1 MSKKPIILSIFSLF
15 LLISGCSN
23 SNNTDIR
30 NDETLNSAIS
40 LMRKGYK
47 VSGVIE
53 EKSRF
58 YKDDTFTSLIDKE
71 ESSLFYD
78 FSFIYENKERYVGL
92 DRKIYYTDRLNER
105 HMMVDENLYND
116 GGKVGIRYLGYENQI
131 FEENAIDS
139 STGNYISYGANEFL
153 NPFLMIDSSDFV
165 SYGDN
170 FYALNNQKISLI
182 LTSMFSMISKA
193 FSSNIDR
200 NLIEIS
206 PDNKITTMVAYTSE
220 YKEKVANPDYTYSY
234 VGKVFKINF
243 NFSSQGEGEARNAL
257 TKYQN
262 NEKCD
267 GLRPIFDVMED
278 SKMNIKRVNHT
289 WYDDDPEVPSYET
302 INLYYDKE
310 KIYYQV
316 YDLVNE
322 DEIDGVTASD
332 FLLMRK
338 KGSNSELL
346 YPHVRSYDGTWSVSG
361 AYSSLFGYTYYD
373 YLPIFKDVSEDLF
386 KYDEE
391 GNFFYLDEFMA
402 QYWLTDG
409 CFLPSFAVSEAGF
422 FDYLNRVE
430 VYLDS
435 QNRLEKVICGY
446 YIDFGLNICH
456 STYEIFYK
464 YGDDIKMPY
473 NIDEEVK

>member
-23 SNNTDIR
+23 SNNGDIR

-257 TKYQN
+257 IKYEN

-267 GLRPIFDVMED
+267 VLRPIFDVMED

-289 WYDDDPEVPSYET
+289 WYDDNPEVPSYET

-322 DEIDGVTASD
+322 DEIDGVTASE
-332 FLLMRK
+332 K
-338 KGSNSELL
+338 KRFNF
-346 YPHVRSYDGTWSVSG
+346 R
-361 AYSSLFGYTYYD
+361 SSL
-373 YLPIFKDVSEDLF
+373 SS
-386 KYDEE
+386 
-391 GNFFYLDEFMA
+391 
-402 QYWLTDG
+402 
-409 CFLPSFAVSEAGF
+409 C
-422 FDYLNRVE
+422 
-430 VYLDS
+430 
-435 QNRLEKVICGY
+435 
-446 YIDFGLNICH
+446 
-456 STYEIFYK
+456 
-464 YGDDIKMPY
+464 
-473 NIDEEVK
+473 

>member
-193 FSSNIDR
+193 FSSNVDR

-206 PDNKITTMVAYTSE
+206 
-220 YKEKVANPDYTYSY
+220 
-234 VGKVFKINF
+234 
-243 NFSSQGEGEARNAL
+243 
-257 TKYQN
+257 
-262 NEKCD
+262 
-267 GLRPIFDVMED
+267 
-278 SKMNIKRVNHT
+278 
-289 WYDDDPEVPSYET
+289 
-302 INLYYDKE
+302 
-310 KIYYQV
+310 
-316 YDLVNE
+316 
-322 DEIDGVTASD
+322 SD
-332 FLLMRK
+332 
-338 KGSNSELL
+338 
-346 YPHVRSYDGTWSVSG
+346 
-361 AYSSLFGYTYYD
+361 
-373 YLPIFKDVSEDLF
+373 
-386 KYDEE
+386 
-391 GNFFYLDEFMA
+391 
-402 QYWLTDG
+402 
-409 CFLPSFAVSEAGF
+409 
-422 FDYLNRVE
+422 
-430 VYLDS
+430 
-435 QNRLEKVICGY
+435 
-446 YIDFGLNICH
+446 
-456 STYEIFYK
+456 
-464 YGDDIKMPY
+464 
-473 NIDEEVK
+473 